1 MHDALSSIYATL
13 ILNYCSDINIIDDL
27 IFASILGYLG
37 LKFDQVNEHLYK
49 LTTENIRGIKQVWE
63 NPVLHSQQAKLPNVP
78 SSKHIT
84 WIVIHLHLE
93 LQKLSHEINSIFEIQ
108 MTWKMVCYLGF
119 IAEFYRELYTA
130 IFVRNYVPNKR
141 ILIVI
146 IIILWLT
153 WYISR
158 VILINYM
165 CEKVSA
171 KANTTG
177 EVLSKILYFSYD
189 EEIRE
194 NILQLLL
201 QVTQAPLR
209 FCGLRS
215 FQFGYKFLYGMKLT
229 DLWIAGHRTSDINRN
244 LRIKSAKT
252 IYISVIQRLSVVFDT
267 QKRLSEKSRTR
278 CFFDI
283 GLKEESQKL
292 GRIVFELYDS
302 VVPRTCENF
311 AAFCRGVNG
320 LSYKHTPFHRIVSGY
335 WCQGGDV
342 TKFDGTGGTSIYGD
356 SFDKENSN
364 LRHIGPGIL
373 STCDNNDG
381 KNDSKFNLT
390 FKCLKTVDPH
400 KTVFGRVIDGMMN
413 IYKIEGF
420 GTKTGK
426 PIKSVIVLNCG
437 VLSAKRTYERLSKF
451 QI

>member
-1 MHDALSSIYATL
+1 MNSKKRKKPRHVHIVAKIDNKPPHFDASINLKAHDLQQDALRVKQIDKENMKL
-13 ILNYCSDINIIDDL
+13 LKKINIIHR
-27 IFASILGYLG
+27 LGGPVDCWAPDVRYKSKFEDQERKNNIIMRKNRIM
-37 LKFDQVNEHLYK
+37 LKKIRQAESQYPTRAFLKNWKNMHEALEH
-49 LTTENIRGIKQVWE
+49 R
-63 NPVLHSQQAKLPNVP
+63 A
-78 SSKHIT
+78 
-84 WIVIHLHLE
+84 
-93 LQKLSHEINSIFEIQ
+93 
-108 MTWKMVCYLGF
+108 
-119 IAEFYRELYTA
+119 R
-130 IFVRNYVPNKR
+130 
-141 ILIVI
+141 
-146 IIILWLT
+146 
-153 WYISR
+153 
-158 VILINYM
+158 
-165 CEKVSA
+165 
-171 KANTTG
+171 
-177 EVLSKILYFSYD
+177 
-189 EEIRE
+189 
-194 NILQLLL
+194 
-201 QVTQAPLR
+201 
-209 FCGLRS
+209 
-215 FQFGYKFLYGMKLT
+215 
-229 DLWIAGHRTSDINRN
+229 
-244 LRIKSAKT
+244 
-252 IYISVIQRLSVVFDT
+252 YISVIQRLSVVFDA
-267 QKRLSEKSRTR
+267 QKQLSEKSRTR

-400 KTVFGRVIDGMMN
+400 KTVFGRVIDGMIN